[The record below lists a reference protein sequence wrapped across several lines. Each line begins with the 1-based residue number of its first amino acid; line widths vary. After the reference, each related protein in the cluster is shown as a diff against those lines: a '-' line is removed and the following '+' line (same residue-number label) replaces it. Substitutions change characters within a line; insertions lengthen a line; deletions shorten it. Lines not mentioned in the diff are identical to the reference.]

1 MKKILIIAVVA
12 ALTLTSCRGTI
23 SRTGPAS
30 AQNLMTYT
38 FYDAKVGST
47 VSVEKITDPDTG
59 KSYIMVISRNGV
71 AITPA
76 N

>member
-1 MKKILIIAVVA
+1 MKKILILAVIATIM
-12 ALTLTSCRGTI
+12 LTGCRGQL
-23 SRTGPAS
+23 SRTGPAKVE
-30 AQNLMTYT
+30 NLMTYT

-59 KSYIMVISRNGV
+59 KSYILVISRSGV

-76 N
+76 E